1 MSIPITESKPDGVYR
16 APNPQVRYVRKMI
29 RNSSPTEKRAF
40 VDDLIKRSQVEP
52 RYFAQLALGLLLLLV
67 GIIAKLPLLI
77 LIAAITSPV
86 LNPIIGLVTAAARPS
101 GQHLMK
107 SLFYLVITFL
117 LFFGV
122 GWLAKTFLPSLK
134 EGIDTLQTFASTYSW
149 LEWLILAVTSV
160 VAVFLFLYREN
171 IPSVASSTVL
181 VYLIFIPITLAGLLL
196 AQGETSLAQCALLL
210 GGSRLFVSIIIMI
223 FTIWIMGFPPRH
235 ALGWLTFSL
244 VIIVGALLVN
254 EMSGKPLFLSQ
265 LTSEPTPAQE
275 IVVPSLEPTA
285 MPTKEPT
292 TTAQPTAS
300 PTPKATATKMPDPTP
315 TQEVKQNTPQIRQAK
330 VVSESG
336 VMIRES
342 PSTSSLILAYLNNGE
357 YVTLLGEQE
366 SAQGILWEKVQL
378 DDGTVGWASSQ
389 YLVVVED

>member
-101 GQHLMK
+101 GRHLTR
-107 SLFYLVITFL
+107 SLLYLIITFL

-122 GWLAKTFLPSLK
+122 GWLANTFIPSLK
-134 EGIDTLQTFASTYSW
+134 DALETLQTFASANSW
-149 LEWLILAVTSV
+149 LEWLILAATSV
-160 VAVFLFLYREN
+160 IAVFLFLYREN

-181 VYLIFIPITLAGLLL
+181 VYLIFLRSPW
-196 AQGETSLAQCALLL
+196 L
-210 GGSRLFVSIIIMI
+210 GCSWRKVSQARLKARSCLGFAPFVSILIMTL
-223 FTIWIMGFPPRH
+223 TIWIMGFPPRK
-235 ALGWLTFSL
+235 ALGWITFSL
-244 VIIVGALLVN
+244 VIIAGALLLY
-254 EMSGKPLFLSQ
+254 EMTDKPLLLAQ
-265 LTSEPTPAQE
+265 LTPEPTPAQE
-275 IVVPSLEPTA
+275 IVVPNLEPTA

-292 TTAQPTAS
+292 ATAQPTAS
-300 PTPKATATKMPDPTP
+300 PTPKATATKMPDPTA

-336 VMIRES
+336 VVIRES

-378 DDGTVGWASSQ
+378 ADETIGWASSQ

>member
-16 APNPQVRYVRKMI
+16 APNPQGRYVRKMI

-52 RYFAQLALGLLLLLV
+52 RYFGHLALGLLLLLV

-101 GQHLMK
+101 GRHLTK
-107 SLFYLVITFL
+107 SLLYLIITFL

-122 GWLAKTFLPSLK
+122 GWLANTFIPSLK
-134 EGIDTLQTFASTYSW
+134 DALETLQTFASANSW

-196 AQGETSLAQCALLL
+196 AQGESSQAQSALLL
-210 GGSRLFVSIIIMI
+210 GGSRLFVSILIMI
-223 FTIWIMGFPPRH
+223 LTIWIMGFPPRH
-235 ALGWLTFSL
+235 ALGWLTLSL
-244 VIIVGALLVN
+244 AILCTALLIFEMINHPLSLAQLPTEPAPVQKIVN
-254 EMSGKPLFLSQ
+254 PDTES
-265 LTSEPTPAQE
+265 TAIPTKA
-275 IVVPSLEPTA
+275 PTA
-285 MPTKEPT
+285 T
-292 TTAQPTAS
+292 TSPTAI
-300 PTPKATATKMPDPTP
+300 PTLIPTATKAPLPTP
-315 TQEVKQNTPQIRQAK
+315 TKQVQEETPLIRLAQ

-336 VMIRES
+336 VVIRES
-342 PSTSSLILAYLNNGE
+342 PSTSSLILAYLNDGQF
-357 YVTLLGEQE
+357 VTLLGEQE
-366 SAQGILWEKVQL
+366 KAQGILWEKVQL
-378 DDGTVGWASSQ
+378 EDGTIGWATGQ
-389 YLVVVED
+389 YLVVVEN

>member
-86 LNPIIGLVTAAARPS
+86 LNPIIGLVIAAARPS
-101 GQHLMK
+101 GRHLTR
-107 SLFYLVITFL
+107 SLLYLIITFL

-122 GWLAKTFLPSLK
+122 GWLANTFIPSLK
-134 EGIDTLQTFASTYSW
+134 DALETLKIFASSNSW
-149 LEWLILAVTSV
+149 LEWLILIATSV
-160 VAVFLFLYREN
+160 IAVFLFLYREN

-181 VYLIFIPITLAGLLL
+181 VYLIFLPITLAGLLL
-196 AQGETSLAQCALLL
+196 AQGESSLAQSALLL
-210 GGSRLFVSIIIMI
+210 GGSRLFVSILIVIL
-223 FTIWIMGFPPRH
+223 TIWIMGFPPRK
-235 ALGWLTFSL
+235 ALGWITFSL
-244 VIIVGALLVN
+244 VIIVGALLLY
-254 EMSGKPLFLSQ
+254 EMTDKPLLLAQ
-265 LTSEPTPAQE
+265 LTPEPTPAQE

-292 TTAQPTAS
+292 ATAQPTAS
-300 PTPKATATKMPDPTP
+300 PTPKATATNMPDPTP

-336 VMIRES
+336 VVIRES

-378 DDGTVGWASSQ
+378 ADETIGWASSQ
-389 YLVVVED
+389 YLVIVEN